1 MRDRRHVDDRHVVR
15 LDTGRLVVAAV
26 GGSLVLV
33 LVFLLGV
40 FVGRSLWAPPALP
53 PELAVPQAGPKA
65 AAPAPEEQTEVREPA
80 PAPEPELTFYR
91 ELKKPVPPPEAPSA
105 GAERN
110 RAAAPKPPR
119 PAAKASPVPPE
130 DRAPGARPPAPK
142 PVEAPPPVF
151 TVQVGS
157 FRARADAERFLA
169 EIRKKGVEAAIV
181 EASVAGRTWYRVQ
194 AGRFLSRTAAA
205 EFQESVLRTKGIQGF
220 VTTR

>member
-1 MRDRRHVDDRHVVR
+1 M
-15 LDTGRLVVAAV
+15 
-26 GGSLVLV
+26 
-33 LVFLLGV
+33 
-40 FVGRSLWAPPALP
+40 
-53 PELAVPQAGPKA
+53 
-65 AAPAPEEQTEVREPA
+65 
-80 PAPEPELTFYR
+80 
-91 ELKKPVPPPEAPSA
+91 PVS
-105 GAERN
+105 
-110 RAAAPKPPR
+110 
-119 PAAKASPVPPE
+119 PE

-194 AGRFLSRTAAA
+194 AGRFRSRTAAA
-205 EFQESVLRTKGIQGF
+205 EFQESVLRKKGIQGF